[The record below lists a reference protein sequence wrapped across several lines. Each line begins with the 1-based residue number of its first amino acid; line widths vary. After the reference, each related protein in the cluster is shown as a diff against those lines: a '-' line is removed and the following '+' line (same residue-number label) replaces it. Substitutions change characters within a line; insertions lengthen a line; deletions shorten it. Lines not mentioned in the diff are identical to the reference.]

1 MSKTRPKTKAS
12 AQEEITPEEKGA
24 EVQKNELPASEPQ
37 KQPEEA
43 PEEASTEEP
52 AKVKKAAK
60 AKFPA
65 FLEGYIKSYPDEKAF
80 HVTSDRQVFLDKDY
94 NLAKLHQ
101 NSLGK
106 GELKTYN
113 I

>member
-1 MSKTRPKTKAS
+1 MSKQSQAASSKAAKPKTP
-12 AQEEITPEEKGA
+12 AQAGNTATAA
-24 EVQKNELPASEPQ
+24 ENTETGR
-37 KQPEEA
+37 QPEEPA
-43 PEEASTEEP
+43 P
-52 AKVKKAAK
+52 AK
-60 AKFPA
+60 AKKQTKPGVPD
-65 FLEGYIKSYPDEKAF
+65 FLQGYIKSYPGEKAF

-113 I
+113 L